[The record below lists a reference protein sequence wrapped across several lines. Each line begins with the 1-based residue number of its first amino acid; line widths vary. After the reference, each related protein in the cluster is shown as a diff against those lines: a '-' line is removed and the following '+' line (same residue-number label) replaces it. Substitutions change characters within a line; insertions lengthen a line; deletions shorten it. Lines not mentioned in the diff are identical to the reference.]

1 MPLER
6 VLRETAGKKVILLRG
21 NFDPMLAAHARCVAE
36 MKPEGAVLVALLAEP
51 EKPLMAARAR
61 AELAAALGMVD
72 YVVEDGGAAV
82 GIETVELKDAGWT
95 LEFMERVRW
104 RNGGGG
110 N

>member
-1 MPLER
+1 
-6 VLRETAGKKVILLRG
+6 
-21 NFDPMLAAHARCVAE
+21 
-36 MKPEGAVLVALLAEP
+36 MKPEGAVLVALVAEP

-72 YVVEDGGAAV
+72 YVVEDGGVAA
-82 GIETVELKDAGWT
+82 GIETVELKDMEWT
-95 LEFMERVRW
+95 LEFMDRVRW